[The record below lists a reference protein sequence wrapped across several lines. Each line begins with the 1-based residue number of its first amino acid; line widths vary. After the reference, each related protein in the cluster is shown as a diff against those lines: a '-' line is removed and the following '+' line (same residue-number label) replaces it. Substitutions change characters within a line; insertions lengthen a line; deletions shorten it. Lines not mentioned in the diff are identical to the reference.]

1 MAEQV
6 LNPWTHF
13 HVRVYF
19 YGSKATWTWYTTCR
33 TRVKSALEGVRYHIM
48 HSRGAYVDEVK
59 DMIRDCLSTPSH
71 LLDMG
76 ITSNIAAGVDI
87 DNQRHRSTVI
97 SEFLWKISGNR
108 RFGKCHLAFRRPI
121 MEASCAAALTFV
133 RSWIAHWHSFLRSWI
148 AFHFMFTK
156 RVAASLA
163 MISCAVMDRPLAY
176 HTLFRKFCHYASH
189 PAGLA
194 KVPWVWL
201 PSSITLG
208 CSAVHLGRYADI

>member
-19 YGSKATWTWYTTCR
+19 YGSKATWTWYTNCR

-87 DNQRHRSTVI
+87 DNQRRRSTVI
-97 SEFLWKISGNR
+97 SEFLWTLSGNR
-108 RFGKCHLAFRRPI
+108 LFGKCHLAFRRPI

-176 HTLFRKFCHYASH
+176 HALFRKFCHYASH